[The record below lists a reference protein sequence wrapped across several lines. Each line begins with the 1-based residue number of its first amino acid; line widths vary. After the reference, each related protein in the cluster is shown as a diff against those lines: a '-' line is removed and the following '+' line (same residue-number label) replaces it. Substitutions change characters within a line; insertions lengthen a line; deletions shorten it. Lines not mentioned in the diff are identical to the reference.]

1 MNTLLGL
8 LAHEIRVVCAR
19 STVGPRGRAGV
30 PAAVGILVPR
40 VGLLADPVR
49 GVRADVVGAD
59 LRRVAAEEGV
69 VNLHE

>member
-1 MNTLLGL
+1 M
-8 LAHEIRVVCAR
+8 R
-19 STVGPRGRAGV
+19 
-30 PAAVGILVPR
+30 ILVPR

-59 LRRVAAEEGV
+59 LGGVAAEERV